1 VLQTGS
7 GRSVKGAPVRSLPLA
22 ASRVGIHPPA
32 RTQEAPGGN
41 RGIEAGTT
49 QRSRRDRVADVAFSL
64 PAFPEKNQSSPS
76 LLTQELFSRY
86 SAQT

>member
-1 VLQTGS
+1 MLQTGS

-41 RGIEAGTT
+41 RGIA
-49 QRSRRDRVADVAFSL
+49 V
-64 PAFPEKNQSSPS
+64 
-76 LLTQELFSRY
+76 LLTQFLPAGVVSALLPVRSLSARFRSRL
-86 SAQT
+86 SG